1 MKLRRIKY
9 SFCNDTFSITKPYEI
24 IRETEKCYFV
34 KDGNGEYR
42 FIKAEIGKPIMK
54 NFTDHPHIMLT
65 MIDTDAN
72 TMKEVLAGWFTDRA
86 ENILKQVI

>member
-1 MKLRRIKY
+1 MNITIVIY
-9 SFCNDTFSITKPYEI
+9 SFYHDRVIIKVPFEI
-24 IRETEKCYFV
+24 VRETEKCYFV

-72 TMKEVLAGWFTDRA
+72 TMKQVLAGWFTDRA